1 MRPTIVL
8 DVEGPART
16 LSPETVV
23 DWQAETH
30 RAATTIATSWGDR
43 PVRGGAGSASSGRPV
58 ATAADVTSG
67 RSARANTACLLVDE
81 PGDTRSGDQARVDIA
96 DGDVPA
102 CRAPYSYD
110 RTAPDRV
117 PLRCSTPG
125 RGAMS
130 RRGEDHGPANTA
142 RPRARRRAGHGVA
155 PRAPGPRGPVVVGAA
170 ARAHRGGRAAGL
182 VVRQIRRQARDD
194 GDQPPRVL
202 PAARRRRGAPH
213 AVFVDYVADTGD
225 GFNATFATARVLS

>member
-1 MRPTIVL
+1 MYTELPALLILATILL

-16 LSPETVV
+16 LRPATVV

-43 PVRGGAGSASSGRPV
+43 RVRRGVGSAGSGLPS

-67 RSARANTACLLVDE
+67 RSARANTVCLLVDE

-102 CRAPYSYD
+102 CRAPYSSD
-110 RTAPDRV
+110 RAAPDRV
-117 PLRCSTPG
+117 PLRCSTSG

-130 RRGEDHGPANTA
+130 RRGEDHGPAHTA
-142 RPRARRRAGHGVA
+142 RPRARRRARCGAA
-155 PRAPGPRGPVVVGAA
+155 PRAPGPGGPVAVGAA
-170 ARAHRGGRAAGL
+170 ARAHRVGRAAGL
-182 VVRQIRRQARDD
+182 LV
-194 GDQPPRVL
+194 
-202 PAARRRRGAPH
+202 
-213 AVFVDYVADTGD
+213 
-225 GFNATFATARVLS
+225 